1 MDTADARK
9 VDVCFLSE
17 TWLKKQ
23 HKSMKT
29 LINKYSFKLFHTNT
43 FGRCKGTAVLLKNSV
58 GYKKVEISKFKNYN
72 SFEVVVV
79 HLNDA
84 NSTCLISLYRYCLF
98 GSAFDAF
105 LSEFSKFLSEI
116 VVMYNS
122 YLICGDFNVHLNRS
136 NESETIKFLDLLEEF
151 DLHCS
156 IPLIPT
162 QREGN
167 TIDLVLSDSDLMT
180 QITNI
185 SVENHVKLSDHFP
198 IIFNVDLKSSVLDE
212 NYDKPRMV
220 RNYKNINMELFQS
233 DLVTT
238 MSQNMQS
245 DHDTTFAEAIQS
257 YNASL
262 QHCLDKHAPARIC
275 KVTHRD
281 RPSWMD
287 EEYVKERAKRRK
299 FERTYKRTRCFIDK
313 RFLDIQTQICKDL
326 VLAKRTHELN
336 QKIISHCNDQKSLF
350 KLVNEMSGKSKSSVL
365 PEVHGDKCT
374 LSNDFNHFFIDKITN
389 IRSGFPPETIDSF
402 DSITNVDS
410 SLVQSDCLY
419 NFEPCSNDEVK
430 SIITNSG
437 IKVSPADILPAP
449 LLSVQID
456 ALIPF
461 LTELINLSLSLGSI
475 DGALKEAIIRPLLK
489 AHDLDINIFNNYR
502 PVSNLQFVGKLIER
516 VVLSRLQSHMDSIDY
531 SNNTQFGYKK
541 QHSTEFLLL
550 KFINDILVGVDSR
563 NGVVVMFIDLS
574 AAFDTVNHRKLLNI
588 LCNELRIRG
597 TALRWFRSFLSNRSQ
612 RVLIDDCFS
621 ESIVLTCGVPQGSV
635 LGPVL
640 FNIYVSSLS
649 NVFNVNGYNTLSY
662 ADDNSGYQIFSLS
675 SESYIFNESIPNC
688 IEKIKLWMDEYFLK
702 INEDKT
708 EIIVFS
714 SPVFDRNLSTSAVTL
729 NNGDV
734 ITISDTMKYL
744 GFHFDKFLSLKTHV
758 NKVVSSCYN
767 VLKTVRQIRKFLTRS
782 QVELLVHSIIS
793 SRIDYCN
800 ALLFGAQKV
809 DCINKLQRVQNQ
821 ASKLVL
827 RRGRLQG
834 FPSSLRLEILHWLP
848 IEKRI
853 VFKVLVIVYKC
864 YCDKAPSLL
873 SALLVRKFPY
883 STPDEEDF
891 NCDFHEGLYYPNL
904 NIGRRAFCFYAPR
917 LWNVLPMSIRSVTTI
932 DDYKNKLKTYLWQS
946 FDELMVNY
954 NRFRNM

>member
-336 QKIISHCNDQKSLF
+336 QKIISHCNNQKSLF

-402 DSITNVDS
+402 DSI
-410 SLVQSDCLY
+410 
-419 NFEPCSNDEVK
+419 
-430 SIITNSG
+430 
-437 IKVSPADILPAP
+437 
-449 LLSVQID
+449 
-456 ALIPF
+456 
-461 LTELINLSLSLGSI
+461 
-475 DGALKEAIIRPLLK
+475 
-489 AHDLDINIFNNYR
+489 
-502 PVSNLQFVGKLIER
+502 
-516 VVLSRLQSHMDSIDY
+516 
-531 SNNTQFGYKK
+531 
-541 QHSTEFLLL
+541 
-550 KFINDILVGVDSR
+550 
-563 NGVVVMFIDLS
+563 
-574 AAFDTVNHRKLLNI
+574 
-588 LCNELRIRG
+588 
-597 TALRWFRSFLSNRSQ
+597 
-612 RVLIDDCFS
+612 
-621 ESIVLTCGVPQGSV
+621 
-635 LGPVL
+635 
-640 FNIYVSSLS
+640 
-649 NVFNVNGYNTLSY
+649 
-662 ADDNSGYQIFSLS
+662 
-675 SESYIFNESIPNC
+675 
-688 IEKIKLWMDEYFLK
+688 
-702 INEDKT
+702 
-708 EIIVFS
+708 
-714 SPVFDRNLSTSAVTL
+714 
-729 NNGDV
+729 
-734 ITISDTMKYL
+734 
-744 GFHFDKFLSLKTHV
+744 
-758 NKVVSSCYN
+758 
-767 VLKTVRQIRKFLTRS
+767 
-782 QVELLVHSIIS
+782 
-793 SRIDYCN
+793 
-800 ALLFGAQKV
+800 
-809 DCINKLQRVQNQ
+809 
-821 ASKLVL
+821 
-827 RRGRLQG
+827 
-834 FPSSLRLEILHWLP
+834 
-848 IEKRI
+848 
-853 VFKVLVIVYKC
+853 
-864 YCDKAPSLL
+864 
-873 SALLVRKFPY
+873 
-883 STPDEEDF
+883 
-891 NCDFHEGLYYPNL
+891 
-904 NIGRRAFCFYAPR
+904 
-917 LWNVLPMSIRSVTTI
+917 
-932 DDYKNKLKTYLWQS
+932 
-946 FDELMVNY
+946 
-954 NRFRNM
+954 